1 MDIRHKIAEE
11 IYSNGWL
18 ETTCRGL
25 CKSDP
30 QLMEDLIQEILLIV
44 LEFKL
49 DSKLIEAYNKGQHL
63 FFIKKIINNQ
73 YYSVTSPFYKK
84 YRKFASITQTEL
96 IDDTNGDKEID

>member
-11 IYSNGWL
+11 IYVSGWL

-44 LEFKL
+44 LEFKP
-49 DSKLIEAYNKGQHL
+49 DSKLVEAYNKRQHL

-96 IDDTNGDKEID
+96 IDDTNGDKETD